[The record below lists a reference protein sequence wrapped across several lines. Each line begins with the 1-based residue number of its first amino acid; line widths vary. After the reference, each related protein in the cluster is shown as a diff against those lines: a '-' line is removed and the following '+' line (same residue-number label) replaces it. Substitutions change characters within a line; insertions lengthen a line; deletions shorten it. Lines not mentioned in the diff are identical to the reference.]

1 MTEHDKTE
9 FAVALAELYIK
20 RRQEYWSAIDR
31 VQKIRAAIKEYTQAF
46 ILQQDRIKQLATAKW
61 DQLVE
66 VIDLLPADI
75 REAIMQEVARLE

>member
-1 MTEHDKTE
+1 MTAQDKAD
-9 FAVALAELYIK
+9 FAVAIAELYLK
-20 RRQEYWSAIDR
+20 RRQEYWSALDR

-66 VIDLLPADI
+66 VIDLLPVDI
-75 REAIMQEVARLE
+75 RDAIMKEVTRLE